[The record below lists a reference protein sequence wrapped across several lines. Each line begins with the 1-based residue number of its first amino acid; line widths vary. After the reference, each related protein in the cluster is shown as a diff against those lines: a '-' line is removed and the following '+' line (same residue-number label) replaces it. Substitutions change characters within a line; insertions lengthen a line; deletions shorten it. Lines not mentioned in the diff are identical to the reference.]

1 MELDFDTVKALSSR
15 TRIKILNEAMSHQPT
30 PTQISDSI
38 GRSKSTVSSHLK
50 KLTEAGL
57 LEKKEVE
64 GRRRVVYKPTDKA
77 RSIVKGK
84 DRKVK
89 FSILSTVSTAW
100 IGAALTLNSLNKNA
114 SSYQDSG
121 GMGSMALYQG
131 AEAATKAN
139 ESLLTGLG
147 LEDALLFAGIGFF
160 SVSIIGLMY
169 GLMMNQ
175 FREAELSN

>member
-1 MELDFDTVKALSSR
+1 MEIDFDTVKALSSR
-15 TRIKILNEAMSHQPT
+15 TRIKILNEAMAHQPT

-57 LEKKEVE
+57 LEKEEAE

-100 IGAALTLNSLNKNA
+100 IGAALTLNSLNKTT
-114 SSYQDSG
+114 SSYKDRG
-121 GMGSMALYQG
+121 GMGSMAMDQG
-131 AEAATKAN
+131 AEAAAKAN
-139 ESLLTGLG
+139 EGLMTVLG
-147 LEDALLFAGIGFF
+147 SEDALLFAGVGFF
-160 SVSIIGLMY
+160 SISILGLIY
-169 GLMMNQ
+169 GLIMNQ
-175 FREAELSN
+175 FREARVE